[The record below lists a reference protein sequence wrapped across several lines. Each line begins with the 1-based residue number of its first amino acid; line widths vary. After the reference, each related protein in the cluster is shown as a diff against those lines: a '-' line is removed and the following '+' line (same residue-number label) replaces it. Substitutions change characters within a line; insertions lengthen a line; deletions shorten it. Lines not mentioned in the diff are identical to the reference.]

1 MLKVTKETDIV
12 TVENICMSIYS
23 QPGLGKT
30 SLAFTASR
38 PLLFDFDNG
47 IHRAPNRKDA
57 IRAFAWADVAGIRA
71 EDVTGYDTII
81 IDTVGK
87 ALDALAQDIIRSN
100 SKLGY
105 GGVLNQQGWGQL
117 SRRFCA
123 FVSMLR
129 GFGKDV
135 ILVSHLAEQ
144 KDGDEIK
151 ERLKIQGGSKD
162 FILTDSDT
170 IARIVISDKH
180 RYLDF
185 APNENSFGKDPAQ
198 LGSVPIPALDDDR
211 FATCLT
217 DIIADIKAKLNE
229 LSEAQIAQKGE
240 VDWFT
245 QALPGVNDADGINAL
260 LSRAKK
266 AGMAKMVVARANE
279 LQLEFDP
286 EQRKYVY
293 LEQTEQAGP
302 DVGDGPE
309 GKT

>member
-1 MLKVTKETDIV
+1 MINVTKETDVV
-12 TVENICMSIYS
+12 TVDNLCMSIYS

-30 SLAFTASR
+30 SLAFTASK
-38 PLLFDFDNG
+38 PILFDFDNG

-57 IRAFAWADVAGIRA
+57 IRAFAWSDVAGVRA
-71 EDVTGYDTII
+71 EDVAGYDTII

-117 SRRFCA
+117 SRRFSA
-123 FVSMLR
+123 FVTTLR

-185 APNENSFGKDPAQ
+185 SPNENSFGKDPAR
-198 LGSVPIPALDDDR
+198 LGSVAIPELEDDK
-211 FATCLT
+211 FSTCLT

-229 LSEAQIAQKGE
+229 LSEAQLAQKGE

-245 QALPGVNDADGINAL
+245 QSLPDVMDADGINAL

-266 AGMAKMVVARANE
+266 AGTGKLVVARANE
-279 LQLEFDP
+279 LQLEFDA
-286 EQRKYVY
+286 EARKYVY
-293 LEQTEQAGP
+293 LEQSGEDT
-302 DVGDGPE
+302 PE
-309 GKT
+309 PEEATQ

>member
-1 MLKVTKETDIV
+1 MIKVTKETDIV

-30 SLAFTASR
+30 SLAFTASK

-57 IRAFAWADVAGIRA
+57 IRAFSWADVAGIRA

-87 ALDALAQDIIRSN
+87 ALDALAQDIIRNN

-117 SRRFCA
+117 SRRFSA
-123 FVSMLR
+123 FVTMLR

-135 ILVSHLAEQ
+135 ILVSHMDEQ
-144 KDGDEIK
+144 KDGDGIK

-170 IARIVISDKH
+170 IARITISDKH
-180 RYLDF
+180 RYLVF
-185 APNENSFGKDPAQ
+185 EPNENSFGKDPAQ
-198 LGSVPIPALDDDR
+198 LGSVAIPALDDDR

-217 DIIADIKAKLNE
+217 DIIADIKGKLNE
-229 LSEAQIAQKGE
+229 LSEAQLAQKSE
-240 VDWFT
+240 VEWFT
-245 QALPGVNDADGINAL
+245 QALPGVMDADGINAL

-266 AGMAKMVVARANE
+266 AGMGKMVVARANE
-279 LQLEFDP
+279 LQLEFDA
-286 EQRKYVY
+286 EARKYVY
-293 LEQTEQAGP
+293 LEQTEQSGP
-302 DVGDGPE
+302 DVGDGPDGE
-309 GKT
+309 A